1 MRNFTLRGGKDAN
14 NLIDLTPSDYSYL
27 TEFTGFE
34 PVRADLFSQQIYN
47 RDGAVFQS
55 SKGQVRNIVL
65 TVYLFRDV
73 ELNRQ
78 IILNAF
84 TPGEECTLE
93 YRSSFLPSGT
103 SLRRATGYVETIEF
117 NRFEQPQRAK
127 HVMQISITCF
137 NPYFEGTIR
146 AVNITQSM
154 ASVTLQNNGTAPCT
168 LDVLLTRPVEP
179 ISTLTVA
186 LTNGKHIDLDFSDN
200 PYNESIRI
208 NSSKRSITGARGE
221 SLMRAW
227 VLGSEWL
234 TFTNGEETLTW
245 SEQFR
250 SGSVAWTPQFYSAYD

>member
-34 PVRADLFSQQIYN
+34 PIKADLFSQQIYN

-65 TVYLFRDV
+65 TIYLFRDV

-93 YRSSFLPSGT
+93 YRSSFLPSAT
-103 SLRRATGYVETIEF
+103 SLRRITGYVETIEF

-127 HVMQISITCF
+127 HVMQIAITCF
-137 NPYFEGTIR
+137 NPYFEGTRQI
-146 AVNITQSM
+146 VNITQSM
-154 ASVTLQNNGTAPCT
+154 ASVTIDNSGTAPCDI
-168 LDVLLTRPVEP
+168 LIDFLQPYEPVSNLRVEL
-179 ISTLTVA
+179 SS
-186 LTNGKHIDLDFSDN
+186 GKYLELDFQDS
-200 PYNESIRI
+200 PVTSQAIRI
-208 NSSKRSITGARGE
+208 NSQKHSITVGGRNR
-221 SLMRAW
+221 MQAW
-227 VLGSEWL
+227 VLGSQWL
-234 TFTNGEETLTW
+234 TTTNSGETLTW
-245 SEQFR
+245 SEQF
-250 SGSVAWTPQFYSAYD
+250 GHGWVTWIPQFYSAYD